1 MMRLDKFLSETGAGT
16 RSQVKA
22 CIRQGQVQVNG
33 SVEKDAGRKVDEHG
47 DSILLNGRPLSYS
60 RYGYFMLN
68 KPAGVVSATRD
79 KLSETVLS
87 LLPENS
93 CKDLFPAGR
102 LDKDTEG
109 LLLITNDGALAHNL
123 LSPKKHVDKT
133 YLAEIERPLSETDIQ
148 RLSEGVDIGEE
159 KITMP
164 AKVQVLSETQILLTI
179 REGRFHQVKR
189 MLQAVD
195 NRVLGLK
202 RISMGTLVLDEL
214 LKPGECRPLTEEEI
228 AGLKG
233 LEKF

>member
-33 SVEKDAGRKVDEHG
+33 SVEKDAGRRVDEHR

-93 CKDLFPAGR
+93 FKDLFPAGR

-133 YLAEIERPLSETDIQ
+133 YLAEIERPLSEADIK
-148 RLSEGVDIGEE
+148 RLSDGVDIGEE
-159 KITMP
+159 KMTMP
-164 AKVQVLSETQILLTI
+164 AKVQVLSETKILLTI

-233 LEKF
+233 LEKL